1 MPDGGMSG
9 GTRMLA
15 KLRQIMTRFGG
26 SPEARVGFLEGATYP
41 DGTSVAMVA
50 AINEFGAP
58 SRGQPPRPFF
68 RRMIA
73 EKKGEWGPA
82 LGIQLKKTNYNQNA
96 ALEIVGMGIE
106 GQLRQSIVDL
116 TDPPLAKTTIE
127 AKSRGGVGKLHGT
140 MGPAKPL
147 IDTGYMLS
155 RVDHEVIG

>member
-1 MPDGGMSG
+1 MPDGGLSG

-15 KLRQIMTRFGG
+15 KLRQIMTRMGG
-26 SPEARVGFLEGATYP
+26 SAEVRVGFLEGATYP

-50 AINEFGAP
+50 AMNEFGAP

-73 EKKGEWGPA
+73 AKKDEWGPA
-82 LGIQLKKTNYNQNA
+82 LGIQLRKTNYNQNA
-96 ALEIVGMGIE
+96 ALELVGTGIE

-116 TDPPLAKTTIE
+116 TDPALAKSTIA
-127 AKSRGGVGKLHGT
+127 AKSRGGTGALHGT

-147 IDTGYMLS
+147 VDTGYMLS
-155 RVDHEVIG
+155 RVDHEVVG